1 MNSADVFRLWEKIG
15 VPGENPCRHESIQTM
30 APRTLMLWF
39 SYAIM
44 LPVALDSEKLIKMA
58 IIVPLKQFQQL

>member
-1 MNSADVFRLWEKIG
+1 MFSDCGRKLEYIEKT
-15 VPGENPCRHESIQTM
+15 CRHKSMETM
-30 APRTLMLWF
+30 VPRTLMLWF

-58 IIVPLKQFQQL
+58 IIVPLKQFKQL

>member
-1 MNSADVFRLWEKIG
+1 MFSDCGRKSEYQEKT
-15 VPGENPCRHESIQTM
+15 CRHKSMDTM

-44 LPVALDSEKLIKMA
+44 LPVDLDSEKLIKMA
-58 IIVPLKQFQQL
+58 IIVPLKQFKQL